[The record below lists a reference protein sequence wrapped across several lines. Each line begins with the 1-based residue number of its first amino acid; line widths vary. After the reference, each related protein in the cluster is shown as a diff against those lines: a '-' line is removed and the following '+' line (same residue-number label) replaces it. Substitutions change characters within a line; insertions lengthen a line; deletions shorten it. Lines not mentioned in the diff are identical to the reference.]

1 MEKVIIKSIL
11 REGKGKEKVKKIR
24 RKGFIPA
31 IVYSRN
37 FNLPVE
43 LPLSSMKILKSI
55 HFSEN
60 TIIEMEVDGYDDK
73 DNRLN
78 VLIKDVQYDP
88 LREEVIHIDFMR
100 VSLDEKVKVKIPI
113 VLKGESKGVKEG
125 GVSEQIMWDVTVEAL
140 PLDIPDKIEVDISP
154 LAIGDT
160 IHIVDLKISE
170 KVRILASPEDAI
182 VTVVA
187 KEEEV
192 VASEEVASAE
202 SAEPEVIK
210 EKPKEEKEEKEKEEE
225 KK

>member
-24 RKGFIPA
+24 RRGFIPA

-60 TIIEMEVDGYDDK
+60 TIIEMEVDGYENK

-88 LREEVIHIDFMR
+88 LREEVIHIDFMK

-125 GVSEQIMWDVTVEAL
+125 GVLEQIMWDVTVEAL
-140 PLDIPDKIEVDISP
+140 PLDIPEKIEVDISH
-154 LAIGDT
+154 LGIGDT
-160 IHIVDLKISE
+160 VHIVDLKISE

-192 VASEEVASAE
+192 VVSEEVTAE
-202 SAEPEVIK
+202 TAEPEVIK
-210 EKPKEEKEEKEKEEE
+210 EKPKEEKEEKEEE